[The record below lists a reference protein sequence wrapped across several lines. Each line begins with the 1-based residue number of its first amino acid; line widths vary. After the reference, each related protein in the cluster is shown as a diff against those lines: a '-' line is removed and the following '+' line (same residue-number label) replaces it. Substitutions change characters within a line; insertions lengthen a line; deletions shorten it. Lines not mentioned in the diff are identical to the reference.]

1 MTVERPLDGK
11 LILIVEDD
19 YFQAD
24 DARRA
29 LEAAGAKVLGPFADE
44 IAGVKALHT
53 GSPHCAVLDINLGLG
68 PSLEIARSASALG
81 APIVFMTGYDEQQIA
96 PEFIRVER
104 LQKPVNAHD
113 LVAAWRRSVSHSAGP
128 VDAVIAFT
136 SGQQPTRV
144 GLGQNSTRLSPT
156 SAKDDL
162 SRLWHAPSWSG

>member
-104 LQKPVNAHD
+104 HECVLEAIVG
-113 LVAAWRRSVSHSAGP
+113 VRRQGLY
-128 VDAVIAFT
+128 
-136 SGQQPTRV
+136 QQNV
-144 GLGQNSTRLSPT
+144 GFGEAL
-156 SAKDDL
+156 
-162 SRLWHAPSWSG
+162 